1 MCWNVRRLNLFQE
14 VGRDKVASYCNLHK
28 VQWMEMDAVLLI
40 VHVIISLTKRQL
52 VATVIS
58 CSAATTNT
66 RNSHIKEDISRSGCF
81 IFLCCVYSSQFQIGL
96 NQTFASDSKYDLSL
110 VVENVSF
117 IQMTTDPPDWISKSK
132 PTFAFAFRH
141 HFNSPLLWVWKTHS
155 ELLNLFE

>member
-1 MCWNVRRLNLFQE
+1 MFQE

-81 IFLCCVYSSQFQIGL
+81 IFLCCVYSSQFQIG
-96 NQTFASDSKYDLSL
+96 
-110 VVENVSF
+110 
-117 IQMTTDPPDWISKSK
+117 
-132 PTFAFAFRH
+132 
-141 HFNSPLLWVWKTHS
+141 
-155 ELLNLFE
+155 